1 MFKSLSDK
9 RKNMLIE
16 SLIRK
21 YDEINSKLHGEFL
34 KMYYD
39 EDDIEEMKEE
49 LERLDEMIKE
59 LKED

>member
-9 RKNMLIE
+9 RKKIFME
-16 SLIRK
+16 SLILK
-21 YDEINSKLHGEFL
+21 YDEINSKLHSEFL

-39 EDDIEEMKEE
+39 EDDIEEMKKR
-49 LERLDEMIKE
+49 LERLDEMIRE